1 MIITI
6 TKNGEISQRN
16 IKNYN
21 SLHSI
26 CNYRNNTNFELIYE
40 WDNTYYLY
48 GKKIG
53 RLGYENIY
61 EFPEP
66 IKDTLFGTVCIVK
79 KVNDEYVPLS
89 ISEWTE
95 FYEKNMGIEI
105 KSSQS
110 NKNTE
115 QTIELF
121 IHDKELEKEEYEPE

>member
-105 KSSQS
+105 KSGQS

>member
-26 CNYRNNTNFELIYE
+26 CNYRNNTNFELIQE

-53 RLGYENIY
+53 RIGYENI
-61 EFPEP
+61 F
-66 IKDTLFGTVCIVK
+66 
-79 KVNDEYVPLS
+79 
-89 ISEWTE
+89 
-95 FYEKNMGIEI
+95 EI
-105 KSSQS
+105 FR
-110 NKNTE
+110 
-115 QTIELF
+115 L
-121 IHDKELEKEEYEPE
+121 L

>member
-89 ISEWTE
+89 ISEWSE

>member
-79 KVNDEYVPLS
+79 KVNDEYFPLS

-95 FYEKNMGIEI
+95 FYEKNKGIEI

>member
-26 CNYRNNTNFELIYE
+26 CNYRNNTNFELIYQ
-40 WDNTYYLY
+40 WDNTYCLY

-53 RLGYENIY
+53 RIGYENIY
-61 EFPEP
+61 AFPEP
-66 IKDTLFGTVCIVK
+66 INETLFGTVCIVK
-79 KVNDEYVPLS
+79 KVNDEFVPLN
-89 ISEWTE
+89 ISEWNE

-105 KSSQS
+105 NTSQED
-110 NKNTE
+110 TE
-115 QTIELF
+115 QTLEVI

>member
-26 CNYRNNTNFELIYE
+26 CNYRNNTNFELIQE

-53 RLGYENIY
+53 RIGYENIY

-66 IKDTLFGTVCIVK
+66 VTDTIFGTVCIVK
-79 KVNDEYVPLS
+79 KIDNEYVPLT

-95 FYEKNMGIEI
+95 FYKKNMGIQNTDTEDI
-105 KSSQS
+105 EQS
-110 NKNTE
+110 TE
-115 QTIELF
+115 VIM
-121 IHDKELEKEEYEPE
+121 HDKELEKEEYEDE